1 MHISLWKDFRDYYV
15 LTIER
20 LALIVFL
27 SLNNFNLHLL
37 FIMVQQCTYQSRLHQ
52 KGHGQV
58 KDYNEYIHN
67 LSLLN
72 QVDLFQYIN
81 ILHHKNIAQFHETGY
96 LFVNNKG
103 IIYIM
108 LGHII
113 LTVSH
118 LA

>member
-1 MHISLWKDFRDYYV
+1 MTTPLIGVQVTSNDTIELLKSTLNVHISLWKDFRDYYA

-27 SLNNFNLHLL
+27 SLSNFNLHLL
-37 FIMVQQCTYQSRLHQ
+37 SIMVQQCTYQSRLHQ

-67 LSLLN
+67 LSPLN

-81 ILHHKNIAQFHETGY
+81 ILHHKSIA
-96 LFVNNKG
+96 
-103 IIYIM
+103 
-108 LGHII
+108 
-113 LTVSH
+113 
-118 LA
+118 